1 MVRSY
6 TYVCPACGATVDR
19 PFHTASVMRTCDRGC
34 EFDHHVRE
42 DLLAAVGDVP
52 EADRPDDWDERSVR
66 DRLLVALRE
75 GVVSPSEV

>member
-6 TYVCPACGATVDR
+6 TYVCPTCGATVDR
-19 PFHTASVMRTCDRGC
+19 PFHTASVMKSCDNGC

-42 DLLAAVGDVP
+42 DLLAAVDRVP
-52 EADRPDDWDERSVR
+52 EADRPDDWAERPAR
-66 DRLLVALRE
+66 DRLLFALRE